1 MMRVIDNPFKNSTKE
16 ESIMKKWQCTVC
28 GYIHEGEEPPEEC
41 PVCGADKS
49 KFVLLQEKPTGTI
62 PKEPD
67 PADSQIM
74 PDKPVSKWRCTVCG
88 YIHEGIEPPD
98 ICPVCGADKSKFT
111 LLKEDAAD
119 HEKTAKAK
127 PDSNTRRPSK
137 EEPFKAKQTD
147 STTETGET
155 RSATAFPSKRFDKL
169 GQLLT
174 RFHGHPIAV
183 HIPNGLLPV
192 AVLFAL
198 IALMFGS
205 QGFATAAKY
214 NTIAVAL
221 AMPLVIFTGLVD
233 WNNRYGRRMT
243 HVFVVKMICA
253 GIVTVLSL
261 VLGIWWLFSPGMHAR
276 GFGAN
281 GFFFFLNLVN
291 LAAAIVAG
299 WYGGK
304 LVFKK

>member
-1 MMRVIDNPFKNSTKE
+1 
-16 ESIMKKWQCTVC
+16 MKKWQCTVC

-67 PADSQIM
+67 PADSQTG
-74 PDKPVSKWRCTVCG
+74 KP
-88 YIHEGIEPPD
+88 
-98 ICPVCGADKSKFT
+98 
-111 LLKEDAAD
+111 L
-119 HEKTAKAK
+119 
-127 PDSNTRRPSK
+127 
-137 EEPFKAKQTD
+137 KAKQTA
-147 STTETGET
+147 STAETGTETNET
-155 RSATAFPSKRFDKL
+155 PASTPFPSERFDKL

-214 NTIAVAL
+214 NTLAVAL

-243 HVFVVKMICA
+243 HVFIVKMICA
-253 GIVTVLSL
+253 GIVTILSV
-261 VLGIWWLFSPGMHAR
+261 VLGIWWLFSPAMHAR

-281 GFFFFLNLVN
+281 GFFVFLNLIN

>member
-1 MMRVIDNPFKNSTKE
+1 
-16 ESIMKKWQCTVC
+16 MKKWQCTVC

-62 PKEPD
+62 PKESD
-67 PADSQIM
+67 PADSQIEENFKT
-74 PDKPVSKWRCTVCG
+74 KPTTS
-88 YIHEGIEPPD
+88 
-98 ICPVCGADKSKFT
+98 
-111 LLKEDAAD
+111 
-119 HEKTAKAK
+119 TA
-127 PDSNTRRPSK
+127 
-137 EEPFKAKQTD
+137 
-147 STTETGET
+147 ETSDT
-155 RSATAFPSKRFDKL
+155 RSATAFPSERFDKL

-192 AVLFAL
+192 AVLFSL

-243 HVFVVKMICA
+243 HVFIVKMICA
-253 GIVTVLSL
+253 GIVTVLSF
-261 VLGIWWLFSPGMHAR
+261 VVGIWWFINPAMYTR
-276 GFGAN
+276 GFGAS
-281 GFFFFLNLVN
+281 GFFVFLNLVN